1 MWSCRERLQSFSQ
14 GSSSRN
20 TPPEPPPE
28 ELCTRLSCTLYKGFV
43 YFVQGCLYK
52 PTIQGNTHHLRGFTM
67 EQVSTGEFRK
77 RIPFWLAH
85 LPIELTN
92 NGTVVAVIHPPT
104 PAVEVEAPATL
115 DPIDEKQKKIE
126 ALRALVQTIET
137 KTPAAEAEETAE
149 EEVRLYT
156 EPTDAGE
163 ISLRVTWAGL
173 LKKHGRRQ
181 AQIFWRQAQPI
192 QP

>member
-1 MWSCRERLQSFSQ
+1 
-14 GSSSRN
+14 
-20 TPPEPPPE
+20 
-28 ELCTRLSCTLYKGFV
+28 
-43 YFVQGCLYK
+43 
-52 PTIQGNTHHLRGFTM
+52 M